1 MARIRRLHYQGII
14 WRFKFLMLATV
25 FTAALTVIG
34 FIIGQV
40 EEGGT
45 KWDEDIRES
54 GALEY
59 TSGFMTGVYGLW
71 NIYIFG
77 LLFLYAPSH
86 KTWANEDATSTTGEE
101 IEFDVARPAAQ
112 EPGELSSLTDFIR
125 HQATD

>member
-1 MARIRRLHYQGII
+1 MG
-14 WRFKFLMLATV
+14 FLMLATV

-40 EEGGT
+40 AEGAY
-45 KWDEDIRES
+45 KWDEDLGET
-54 GALEY
+54 LEY

-112 EPGELSSLTDFIR
+112 EPGELSSLTDFI
-125 HQATD
+125 

>member
-1 MARIRRLHYQGII
+1 
-14 WRFKFLMLATV
+14 MLVTI

-40 EEGGT
+40 QEGGT
-45 KWDEDIRES
+45 KWDEEIATS

-77 LLFLYAPSH
+77 LIFLYAPSH
-86 KTWANEDATSTTGEE
+86 KVWANEDNSSTTGEE
-101 IEFDVARPAAQ
+101 IEFDVAGPRADQ
-112 EPGELSSLTDFIR
+112 EPSEISSLTEFIR